1 MKRKFYTLYDDMVA
15 TTRGTAAFVDD
26 YVLPDDFFT
35 IHLHQGI
42 KIDHFPA
49 ECKLMIETEP
59 LKKMD
64 FDVAVNGMSW
74 IIISKRLAETLK
86 EVLYPN
92 DVELLPI
99 LLYDQKGEKV
109 IRDDFYV
116 INALKTFGRSII
128 SSKSV
133 ALKSGFILD
142 TILIE
147 KNIPKNVH
155 IFRIKAEQCANKL
168 VVDNVVRKALCSQPH
183 DGLSFI
189 PIETEY

>member
-1 MKRKFYTLYDDMVA
+1 M
-15 TTRGTAAFVDD
+15 
-26 YVLPDDFFT
+26 
-35 IHLHQGI
+35 
-42 KIDHFPA
+42 
-49 ECKLMIETEP
+49 
-59 LKKMD
+59 
-64 FDVAVNGMSW
+64 W
-74 IIISKRLAETLK
+74 I
-86 EVLYPN
+86 
-92 DVELLPI
+92 
-99 LLYDQKGEKV
+99 
-109 IRDDFYV
+109 
-116 INALKTFGRSII
+116 KTFGRSII

-142 TILIE
+142 IILIE